1 MGLVFEAYDHELD
14 CRVALKTLRQLTP
27 DSLARFKR
35 EFRSLQGIHHPN
47 LVRLGELIST
57 GDEWF
62 FTMELVEGDDF
73 LGFVRPADPRRRSI
87 MQLSPKTGS
96 SSREGSMETAPTAPF
111 GRGMERDGEAEH
123 ARYDEAR
130 LRASLRQLGE
140 ALAKLH
146 EEGIVHRD
154 VKPSNIRIDRAGR
167 LVLLDFGLVAEI
179 DAGTPSSDHRIVGTP
194 AYMAPE
200 QAKTEAIGPE
210 ADLYSAGVVLYEA
223 LTGRHPF
230 EGNGIDVL
238 VAKQRQDAPRASE
251 STAGIDP
258 DLDELC
264 ARLLHRDPS
273 KRPTA
278 ARLTRALQSPGDRSK
293 TVPPPPV
300 SRGAAPFIGRG
311 EELALLEGAYED
323 VRSVQTVSV
332 LVQGE
337 SGVGKSSL
345 VRHFIEGPGKDPNA
359 CVLVGRCY
367 EREAVPYKAF
377 DGVIDSLTRFL
388 MHLPGEEARA
398 LLPTK
403 PGPLVQ
409 VFPVLRRVTAV
420 AALTTTPLPAMDPLE
435 LRDRAFAGL
444 RDLLSRLASRYAVV
458 ISIDDAQ
465 WADSDSIALL
475 AEVLRPPEAPSLL
488 LLATVRSTSG
498 PAPSTNHSLN
508 RDMPTRELHT
518 AIPGDVR
525 LIRLERLPHAQACE
539 LARSI
544 FEGAGGDE
552 PVSAAWIAE
561 EADGHP
567 LFIDALARYSLLH
580 HPAARG
586 AGGEARA
593 AVRLDEAI
601 GAPIQRLQPN
611 ERRILEL
618 LAMST
623 GPVAQDVLATAVELA
638 PDPFARGMAVLR
650 AEHLVTTSGTRG
662 SDTVELYHDRIR
674 VAVKQKIPREKRPA
688 LHQRLAM
695 ALETGGSGDAQAL
708 AGHWY
713 GARDKRQAARYAK
726 MAADHATHALAF
738 DRAATLYDWALRLD
752 EGTEDERAE
761 LYERL
766 GNALAAAGRGARAA
780 HAFRKAAR
788 RANAARALDLR
799 RRAAD
804 QLLRAG
810 HIDEGLEAMRG
821 VLSAIGMRLPT
832 SRLATLVAFLFWL
845 TVVRIRGLSFRRRDT
860 SEIAAHELTRIDTC
874 WSVALGLSITDTVR
888 GAVFHNRALVLS
900 LRSGETYRVARAVAL
915 HAGFTATSGGRRGWG
930 RAQKMLERARQ
941 LADES
946 REPHAVGWAAGASCV
961 AHYTTGRFKK
971 ALEYFQASER
981 IWRECPGAA
990 WELDTIKVFAI
1001 NAMAQL
1007 GQLRDLCARAPK
1019 YLRETVERG
1028 DLYGAVNLRI
1038 GYANFRWL
1046 VVDRPDEARRE
1057 IDEAMDQWSKQGM
1070 HLEHFYE
1077 LLARTNLAL
1086 YEGSTREGLALLATR
1101 WDRLDRALL
1110 FRVQSIRILA
1120 RFMRARLEVAEGLA
1134 RGKEGAPLLAAAARD
1149 ARAIAGERMEWS
1161 KPLADLIHAACAR
1174 ARGDAAATRRH
1185 LEEAV
1190 AGFEGCDMQLHRMV
1204 ARAALG
1210 VALGGEEGARM
1221 LEEASAWLAG
1231 EGVVSRAKMAATL
1244 GPGLGVWSS

>member
-1 MGLVFEAYDHELD
+1 MGVVYEAYDHELQ

-27 DSLARFKR
+27 DTLARFKR
-35 EFRSLQGIHHPN
+35 EFRSLQGVHHPN

-73 LGFVRPADPRRRSI
+73 LAFVRPADPRRQSL
-87 MQLSPKTGS
+87 MQVSPKIS
-96 SSREGSMETAPTAPF
+96 SSNRDNLETAPTARF
-111 GRGMERDGEAEH
+111 GRNIEAVDAGDAESV
-123 ARYDEAR
+123 RFDDER

-154 VKPSNIRIDRAGR
+154 VKPSNIRVDENTGR
-167 LVLLDFGLVAEI
+167 VVLLDFGLVANL
-179 DAGTPSSDHRIVGTP
+179 DSGASSSDHRVVGTP

-200 QAKTEAIGPE
+200 QAKTEAVGPE
-210 ADLYSAGVVLYEA
+210 ADLYSTGVVLYEA
-223 LTGRHPF
+223 LTGRLPF
-230 EGNGIDVL
+230 EGNGIEIL
-238 VAKQRQDAPRASE
+238 VAKQRQDAPRVSE
-251 STAGIDP
+251 QVKGVAP
-258 DLDELC
+258 DLEELC
-264 ARLLHRDPS
+264 TRLLQRDPS

-278 ARLTRALQSPGDRSK
+278 ARLARAMQSPTERSK
-293 TVPPPPV
+293 TMPPPM
-300 SRGAAPFIGRG
+300 SHSAPPFVGRDA
-311 EELALLEGAYED
+311 ELDLLEKALDE

-345 VRHFIEGPGKDPNA
+345 VRRFLDAHAKDANT
-359 CVLVGRCY
+359 CILTGRCY

-388 MHLPGEEARA
+388 MHLPSEEARA

-420 AALTTTPLPAMDPLE
+420 AALTTTPLPPMDPLE

-444 RDLLSRLASRYAVV
+444 RDLLIRLASRYSVI

-465 WADSDSIALL
+465 WADADSIALL
-475 AEVLRPPEAPSLL
+475 AEVLRPPEAPNLL
-488 LLATVRSTSG
+488 FLATVRTTSG
-498 PAPSTNHSLN
+498 PSASVNHSLHSGGL
-508 RDMPTRELHT
+508 TQELRP
-518 AIPGDVR
+518 AIPGDLRVVDLSR
-525 LIRLERLPHAQACE
+525 LTHAHACE
-539 LARSI
+539 MARSI
-544 FEGAGGDE
+544 LEGAEGDE
-552 PVSAAWIAE
+552 HVSAAWVAE

-580 HPAARG
+580 
-586 AGGEARA
+586 AGSERRV

-601 GAPIQRLQPN
+601 SAPIQRLQDN

-618 LAMST
+618 LAMSS
-623 GPVAQDVLATAVELA
+623 GPVSQDVLATAAELA

-650 AEHLVTTSGTRG
+650 AGHLVTTSGSRG

-674 VAVKQKIPREKRPA
+674 VAVKQKVRREKRPE
-688 LHQRLAM
+688 LHRRLAM

-713 GARDKRQAARYAK
+713 GANEPQQAARYAK

-752 EGTEDERAE
+752 AGTEEDRQE

-766 GNALAAAGRGARAA
+766 GNALASAGRGVRAA
-780 HAFRKAAR
+780 QAFRKAAR

-810 HIDEGLEAMRG
+810 HIDEGLDAMRG
-821 VLSAIGMRLPT
+821 VLAAIGMRLPQT
-832 SRLATLVAFLFWL
+832 RIATLLAFFYWL
-845 TVVRIRGLSFRRRDT
+845 VVVRIRGLSFKRQDT
-860 SEIAAHELTRIDTC
+860 SQIAAHELTRIDTC

-888 GAVFHNRALVLS
+888 GAVFHNRTLVLS
-900 LRSGETYRVARAVAL
+900 LRAGETYRVARAVAL
-915 HAGFTATSGGRRGWG
+915 HAGFIATSGGRRGWG
-930 RAQKMLERARQ
+930 RAQKMLQRARD
-941 LADES
+941 LAEES
-946 REPHAVGWAAGASCV
+946 REPHAIGWAAGAACV
-961 AHYTTGRFKK
+961 AHYTTGRFTK
-971 ALEYFQASER
+971 ALEYFQVAER
-981 IWRECPGAA
+981 TWRECPGTA

-1001 NAMAQL
+1001 NSMAQL
-1007 GQLRDLCARAPK
+1007 GQLSDLCARAPR
-1019 YLRETVERG
+1019 YLRETLERG

-1038 GYANFRWL
+1038 GYANLRWL
-1046 VVDRPDEARRE
+1046 VADRPDEARRE
-1057 IDEAMDQWSKQGM
+1057 IDEAMEQWSKQGM

-1077 LLARTNLAL
+1077 LLARANLAL
-1086 YEGSTREGLALLATR
+1086 YEGSTAEGLALLQKR
-1101 WDRLDRALL
+1101 WGGLDRALL

-1120 RFMRARLEVAEGLA
+1120 RFMRARLQVAEGIA
-1134 RGKEGAPLLAAAARD
+1134 RGKDGAPLLAAAERD
-1149 ARAIAGERMEWS
+1149 ARAIASERMAWS
-1161 KPLADLIHAACAR
+1161 QPLARLIQAACAR
-1174 ARGDAAATRRH
+1174 ANGETSRAMDGLRV
-1185 LEEAV
+1185 AV
-1190 AGFEGCDMQLHRMV
+1190 TEFETADMQLHAVV

-1210 VALGGEEGARM
+1210 EMIGGDEGARM
-1221 LEEASAWLAG
+1221 ASEASLWMRR
-1231 EGVVSRAKMAATL
+1231 EGVVAPAKLAATL
-1244 GPGLGVWSS
+1244 GPGLGAWK